1 MKLKEKGIEK
11 SIIHIDFENIIDID
25 LYIMKTRKYHIGANT
40 GVDPDMS
47 TMRWCI
53 MIVSSSVVSEF
64 QEGWIGIT
72 PIFFI

>member
-1 MKLKEKGIEK
+1 MCQRNMKLNAQLNMKLKEKGIEK

-47 TMRWCI
+47 TMR
-53 MIVSSSVVSEF
+53 
-64 QEGWIGIT
+64 
-72 PIFFI
+72 